1 MSITVLLWLG
11 LPLAP
16 SLRDVGLALTHGGVV
31 LAAGLVLF
39 ARGSRVVPG
48 VTLVML
54 AQAETVAAPL
64 WTYLVFNETTTLAV
78 VIGGAL
84 ILVAVVTQASEGAR
98 HKAER
103 EATTAGNASRP
114 TEL

>member
-1 MSITVLLWLG
+1 VLLWVG

-54 AQAETVAAPL
+54 AQAETVAAPF
-64 WTYLVFNETTTLAV
+64 WAYLAQSCRFPAAAIPSVADPQLVLALSDV
-78 VIGGAL
+78 DG
-84 ILVAVVTQASEGAR
+84 
-98 HKAER
+98 K
-103 EATTAGNASRP
+103 
-114 TEL
+114 